1 MTHLGRRLC
10 IAALKVAAV
19 EHHAALPYA
28 ELPALLIELRAQE
41 GTAARGLEFLILC
54 AGRTGEV
61 IGARWHEIDLLDK
74 TWTVPA
80 ARMKAGK
87 EHRVSLAPRASAILD
102 EMAKHRPAGDD
113 GAGYVFGGAKAGK
126 PLSNMALLM
135 LLRRMKRDDLTAHGF
150 RSTFRTW
157 AAERT
162 NFPREVIEAALA
174 HTIGNKVE
182 AAYQRGD
189 LFEKRRRL
197 MEAWAQFC
205 ASGTAAGQVIPM
217 QGKRAAG

>member
-1 MTHLGRRLC
+1 
-10 IAALKVAAV
+10 
-19 EHHAALPYA
+19 
-28 ELPALLIELRAQE
+28 
-41 GTAARGLEFLILC
+41 
-54 AGRTGEV
+54 
-61 IGARWHEIDLLDK
+61 
-74 TWTVPA
+74 
-80 ARMKAGK
+80 MKAGK
-87 EHRVSLAPRASAILD
+87 DHRVPLSARALAIVNGIDRQSDHKPSEDAQR
-102 EMAKHRPAGDD
+102 EP
-113 GAGYVFGGAKAGK
+113 GAFVFSGGKAGK
-126 PLSNMALLM
+126 ALYKMTFLT
-135 LLRRMKRDDLTAHGF
+135 LLRRMGRDDLTAHGF

-205 ASGTAAGQVIPM
+205 ASAPAAGEVVSLRGQ
-217 QGKRAAG
+217 RAAG